1 MASRPAPNRSTPD
14 AMAVPKSLRTF
25 RIILWALVAVVAI
38 GATALFVFR
47 PPARPL
53 GISGQEFALNS
64 TNGGAFTEED
74 LRGTPSL
81 VFFGFTY
88 CPDVCPTTL
97 AETTAWRSQLG
108 LTDKDLRIIFVS
120 VDPERDTLDMVK
132 NYVEGFDPT
141 IIGLVGSSLEQ
152 TENAKKA
159 FNVFSEKVGEPG
171 DPNYLVNHT
180 ALTFLVDKDG
190 AFQGTV
196 AYQEDQATALAKVKR
211 LVEG

>member
-1 MASRPAPNRSTPD
+1 
-14 AMAVPKSLRTF
+14 
-25 RIILWALVAVVAI
+25 
-38 GATALFVFR
+38 VFR

-53 GISGQEFALNS
+53 GVSGQEFALNS
-64 TNGGAFTEED
+64 TKGGAFTQED

-97 AETTAWRSQLG
+97 AETTAWRSELG
-108 LTDKDLRIIFVS
+108 LTADDLRIIFVS
-120 VDPERDTLDMVK
+120 VDPERDTVEMVK

-159 FNVFSEKVGEPG
+159 FGVFSEKVGEPG

-180 ALTFLVDKDG
+180 ALTFLIDEDG
-190 AFQGTV
+190 SFQSTV
-196 AYQEDQATALAKVKR
+196 SYEEEHDTAMAKVKR

>member
-1 MASRPAPNRSTPD
+1 MASQ
-14 AMAVPKSLRTF
+14 SLRNF
-25 RIILWALVAVVAI
+25 RIILWVLVAVVAI
-38 GATALFVFR
+38 GATVLFVFR

-53 GISGQEFALNS
+53 GVSGQEFALNS
-64 TNGGAFTEED
+64 TKGGAFTQED

-97 AETTAWRSQLG
+97 AETTAWRSELG
-108 LTDKDLRIIFVS
+108 LTAEDLRIIFVS
-120 VDPERDTLDMVK
+120 VDPERDTLEMVK
-132 NYVEGFDPT
+132 TYVEGFDPT

-159 FNVFSEKVGEPG
+159 FGVFSEKVGEPG

-180 ALTFLVDKDG
+180 ALTFLVDENG

-196 AYQEDQATALAKVKR
+196 SYEEDQATALAKVKR

>member
-1 MASRPAPNRSTPD
+1 MASKA
-14 AMAVPKSLRTF
+14 LRNF
-25 RIILWALVAVVAI
+25 RIVLWVLVAVVAI

-53 GISGQEFALNS
+53 GITGQEFALNS
-64 TNGGAFTEED
+64 SKGGAFTQDD

-97 AETTAWRSQLG
+97 AETTAWRSELG
-108 LTDKDLRIIFVS
+108 LTAEDLRIIFVS
-120 VDPERDTLDMVK
+120 VDPERDTIEMVK
-132 NYVEGFDPT
+132 DYVEGFDPT

-159 FNVFSEKVGEPG
+159 FGVFSEKVGEPG

-180 ALTFLVDKDG
+180 ALTFLIDENG
-190 AFQGTV
+190 AFQSTV
-196 AYQEDQATALAKVKR
+196 SYEEDHDTALAKVKR

>member
-1 MASRPAPNRSTPD
+1 MSSKA
-14 AMAVPKSLRTF
+14 LRNF
-25 RIILWALVAVVAI
+25 RIVLWALVAVVAI

-53 GISGQEFALNS
+53 GLSGQEFALNS
-64 TNGGAFTEED
+64 TKGGAFTEED

-97 AETTAWRSQLG
+97 AETTAWRTELG
-108 LTDKDLRIIFVS
+108 LTEEDLRIIFVS
-120 VDPERDTLDMVK
+120 VDPERDTLEMVK

-159 FNVFSEKVGEPG
+159 FGVFSEKVGEPG

-190 AFQGTV
+190 AFEGTV
-196 AYQEDQATALAKVKR
+196 AYGEDQATALEKVRR